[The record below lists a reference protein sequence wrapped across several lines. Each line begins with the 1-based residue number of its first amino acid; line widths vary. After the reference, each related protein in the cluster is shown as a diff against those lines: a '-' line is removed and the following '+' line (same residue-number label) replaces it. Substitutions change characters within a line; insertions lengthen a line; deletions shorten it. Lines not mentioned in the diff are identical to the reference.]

1 MYQMCSY
8 ALRGGYN
15 NLALVYPRVDCF
27 HKDIKYRINS
37 AFNEE
42 VIEIKV
48 IIIDFV
54 LDYQS
59 FIKSRSEEFELY
71 EANDNKIKYELGK
84 L

>member
-1 MYQMCSY
+1 M
-8 ALRGGYN
+8 
-15 NLALVYPRVDCF
+15 YPRADCF

>member
-1 MYQMCSY
+1 M
-8 ALRGGYN
+8 
-15 NLALVYPRVDCF
+15 YPRVDCF

-71 EANDNKIKYELGK
+71 
-84 L
+84 

>member
-1 MYQMCSY
+1 MCI
-8 ALRGGYN
+8 RD
-15 NLALVYPRVDCF
+15 R
-27 HKDIKYRINS
+27 
-37 AFNEE
+37 
-42 VIEIKV
+42 V